1 MQIHNKSIIMGTDK
15 ETVNKLIQQNQKTL
29 KVLDELPLINGY
41 VVEGTIADD
50 LFKSDA
56 DKVTIVEDKVIPWI
70 KPVKIKDVNVPQQT
84 ITRLYNEQP
93 RVVKLDLARHLST
106 LEMPKI
112 WGKGFTGKGVG
123 LAILDSGISPHDDLK
138 DKIAVFK
145 DFTDEGGGKDTEPFD
160 SYGHGT
166 HVAGDAASS
175 GKASRGIFKGPAYEA
190 TLIGLRIGDN
200 KGPQKSAIIKA
211 IQWVIDNQEKYNIR
225 LANLSVGFRP
235 DNPWDKDPL
244 VLAIEKA
251 YEAGILTCVAAGNE
265 GPSYRTIGTPA
276 ITPHALVIGAMDE
289 NGTVSRSDDK
299 VADFSSRGPTRD
311 KLTKPNI
318 ISPGVDIIA
327 PKAGTKDRY
336 VSMDGTS
343 MASPVTMGVLATWIQ
358 ADPEISPQELIYVAQ
373 KTAVPIP
380 LGDKNEFTQGKGM
393 INPVNGLEM
402 VLLRKKQRESMPT

>member
-1 MQIHNKSIIMGTDK
+1 MKVINRSILMGANKDTL
-15 ETVNKLIQQNQKTL
+15 NKLIKQNQKTL
-29 KVLDELPLINGY
+29 KIVDKLPLINGY
-41 VVEGTIADD
+41 VVEGTIADS

-56 DKVTIVEDKVIPWI
+56 DKVTIVKDDILPWI
-70 KPVKIKDVNVPQQT
+70 KPVKIKDVNVPKQT
-84 ITRLYNEQP
+84 VSRLHNEQP
-93 RVVKLDLARHLST
+93 RIVKLDLARHLST

-112 WGKGFTGKGVG
+112 WEKGFTGKGVG
-123 LAILDSGISPHDDLK
+123 LAILDSGVSPHDDLK
-138 DKIAVFK
+138 DKIVVFK
-145 DFTDEGGGKDTEPFD
+145 DFTEEGGGKDTEPFD

-175 GKASRGIFKGPAYEA
+175 GKGSRGIFKGTAPEA
-190 TLIGLRIGDN
+190 AIIGLRIGDN

-289 NGTVSRSDDK
+289 GGTAFRTDDK
-299 VADFSSRGPTRD
+299 VAFFSSRGPTRD
-311 KLTKPNI
+311 KLKKPNI
-318 ISPGVDIIA
+318 VSPGVDIIA
-327 PKAGTKDRY
+327 AKAGTKDRY
-336 VSMDGTS
+336 VTMDGTS
-343 MASPVTMGVLATWIQ
+343 MASPVAMGVLATWIQ
-358 ADPEISPQELIYVAQ
+358 ADPEITPQELIYVAQ
-373 KTAVPIP
+373 KTAAPMP
-380 LGDKNEFTQGKGM
+380 LGDRDELAQGKGM
-393 INPVNGLEM
+393 INPLNGLEM
-402 VLLRKKQRESMPT
+402 VIARKKQREAMPT